1 VSRVVLA
8 LDQGTSSTRCIA
20 LDADLRELG
29 RGSVPV
35 ACSFPAEGLVEQDP
49 DALVASAI
57 EAIKGALASGG
68 VAHGDLAA
76 LSIANQTE
84 TFVLWERATG
94 RPLHPAIVWQDRRSA
109 AACRA
114 LVDAGREPLVRGR
127 TGLEL
132 DATFPASKIRWM
144 LDHVPGAARAAE
156 AGELAYG
163 DVASWLVYSLTGRSR
178 HASEASNAGRTMLCA
193 LGGTTWDDELL
204 ELFGVPASLLPPIAD
219 SDSDFGTAVG
229 ELLGVELPI
238 MGVLGDQQAS
248 LFGQRC
254 FEPGQAKVT
263 LGTGGFLLV
272 QGGREAP
279 RPPDGVLASCAWRC
293 RGATSFALE
302 GFVPVAGAAIDWL
315 VEIGVLDAAASL
327 DELVST
333 AAPDELDVVFV
344 PALQG
349 LGTPSWQAA
358 TRGTLVGLSRS
369 TSRADIACATVD
381 GVLHQIADGVEAI
394 AERVEIDAIR
404 LDGGLSRSVHV
415 VQRLAD
421 LTGLPV
427 ERAGRPDSTA
437 LGAALLGG
445 LAAGVWADVASL
457 PPAGHDLRAEPRLAD
472 GHRRRARDRF
482 GEVVALANQHAPFGP
497 AE

>member
-1 VSRVVLA
+1 VSRIVLA
-8 LDQGTSSTRCIA
+8 LDQGTSSTRCVA

-29 RGSVPV
+29 RGTVPV
-35 ACSFPAEGLVEQDP
+35 ACSFPAEGFVEQDP
-49 DALVASAI
+49 DALVASAV
-57 EAIKGALASGG
+57 EAIAGALASSG
-68 VAHGDLAA
+68 VARGDLAA

-84 TFVLWERATG
+84 TFVIWERASG
-94 RPLHPAIVWQDRRSA
+94 RPIHAAIVWQDRRSQ
-109 AACRA
+109 AACEA
-114 LVDAGREPLVRGR
+114 LVEAGCEPLVRGR

-132 DATFPASKIRWM
+132 DATFPASKIRWV

-163 DVASWLVYSLTGRSR
+163 DVASWLVYSLTRRAR

-204 ELFGVPASLLPPIAD
+204 DLFGLPASLLPAIAD
-219 SDSDFGTAVG
+219 SDADYGTTAG

-238 MGVLGDQQAS
+238 VGVLGDQQAS

-272 QGGREAP
+272 QGGSEAP
-279 RPPDGVLASCAWRC
+279 RPPDGVLASCAWR
-293 RGATSFALE
+293 REGVTSFALE
-302 GFVPVAGAAIDWL
+302 GFVPVAGAAVDWL
-315 VEIGVLDAAASL
+315 VEIGVLDAPASL
-327 DELVST
+327 DELVSS
-333 AAPDELDVVFV
+333 AGPDELDIMFV

-358 TRGTLVGLSRS
+358 TRGTLVGLSRA
-369 TSRADIACATVD
+369 TSRADIARAAVD

-394 AERVEIDAIR
+394 AARVEIGAIR
-404 LDGGLSRSVHV
+404 LDGGLSRSTYV

-427 ERAGRPDSTA
+427 ERAARSDSTA

-445 LAAGVWADVASL
+445 LAAGVWADIASL
-457 PPAGHDLRAEPRLAD
+457 PPSGHDPRAEPRLPD
-472 GHRRRARDRF
+472 VLRRRSRDRF
-482 GEVVALANQHAPFGP
+482 AEVVALAGQHASLGRPG
-497 AE
+497 